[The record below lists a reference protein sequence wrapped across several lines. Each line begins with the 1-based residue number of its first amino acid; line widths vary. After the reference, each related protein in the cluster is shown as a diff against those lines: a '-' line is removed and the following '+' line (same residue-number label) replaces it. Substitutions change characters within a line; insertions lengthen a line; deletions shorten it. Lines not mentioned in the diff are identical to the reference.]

1 MIIMD
6 VMEILKAYAEEI
18 DVVIDDSLSKLEPES
33 LYESSEYLIKA
44 GGKKFRPALT
54 LLSCQAVGGKPEKAL
69 KAAAAIELTHTFSLI
84 HDDIMDNDDTRRG
97 KPAVH
102 KVWGEPLAIL
112 AGDSLFAKSFE
123 LLSQSAE
130 DNIAY
135 ERVVD
140 ALQVLTN
147 SCINICEGQALD
159 MAFEDT
165 FNVTKDEYMNMIYK
179 KTGDLITAST
189 TIGAI
194 MGGASSNEIQALRT
208 YGKQIGLAFQIQDD
222 YIDLTGDESIGKP
235 VGSDLVEGKKTLMVV
250 YALEKANKEDHDR
263 LVELLEANDESIIP
277 EAMEILEKYG
287 AINYARSKAY
297 DCVIESKQALSILPD
312 SDAKDALF
320 KLADFVFTR
329 KS

>member
-1 MIIMD
+1 MD

-69 KAAAAIELTHTFSLI
+69 KAAAAIELTHTFRLI

>member
-1 MIIMD
+1 MN

>member
-1 MIIMD
+1 MD

-297 DCVIESKQALSILPD
+297 DCVIESKQALSIINYYY
-312 SDAKDALF
+312 
-320 KLADFVFTR
+320 
-329 KS
+329 

>member
-1 MIIMD
+1 MD

-263 LVELLEANDESIIP
+263 LVELLEANDESIIL

>member
-1 MIIMD
+1 MD

-140 ALQVLTN
+140 VLQVLTN

>member
-1 MIIMD
+1 MD

-159 MAFEDT
+159 MVFEDT

>member
-1 MIIMD
+1 MD

-194 MGGASSNEIQALRT
+194 MGGASSNEIQALRI

>member
-1 MIIMD
+1 MD
-6 VMEILKAYAEEI
+6 VMETLKAYAEEI

>member
-1 MIIMD
+1 MD

-84 HDDIMDNDDTRRG
+84 HDDIMDNDDTRRR

>member
-1 MIIMD
+1 MD
-6 VMEILKAYAEEI
+6 VMEILKAYVEEI

>member
-1 MIIMD
+1 MD

-222 YIDLTGDESIGKP
+222 YIDLTDDESIGKP

>member
-1 MIIMD
+1 MD

-159 MAFEDT
+159 MTFEDT

>member
-1 MIIMD
+1 MD

-147 SCINICEGQALD
+147 SYINICEGQALD

>member
-1 MIIMD
+1 MD

-84 HDDIMDNDDTRRG
+84 HDDIMDNDDNRRG

>member
-1 MIIMD
+1 MD

-140 ALQVLTN
+140 ALQILTN

>member
-1 MIIMD
+1 MD
-6 VMEILKAYAEEI
+6 EI

>member
-1 MIIMD
+1 MD

-235 VGSDLVEGKKTLMVV
+235 VGSDLVKGKKTLMVV

>member
-1 MIIMD
+1 MD
-6 VMEILKAYAEEI
+6 VMEILKEYAEEI

>member
-1 MIIMD
+1 MD

-297 DCVIESKQALSILPD
+297 DCVIESKQALFILPD

>member
-1 MIIMD
+1 MD

-165 FNVTKDEYMNMIYK
+165 FNVTKDEYMNMVYK

>member
-1 MIIMD
+1 MD

-69 KAAAAIELTHTFSLI
+69 KAAAAIELTHTYSLI

>member
-1 MIIMD
+1 MD

-44 GGKKFRPALT
+44 EGKKFRPALT

>member
-1 MIIMD
+1 MD

-159 MAFEDT
+159 MAFENT

>member
-1 MIIMD
+1 MD

-235 VGSDLVEGKKTLMVV
+235 VGSDLVEGKKTLIVV

>member
-1 MIIMD
+1 
-6 VMEILKAYAEEI
+6 MEILKAYAEEI

>member
-1 MIIMD
+1 MD

-69 KAAAAIELTHTFSLI
+69 KAAAAIELTHSFSLI

>member
-1 MIIMD
+1 MD

-69 KAAAAIELTHTFSLI
+69 KAAAAIELTHTFSII

>member
-1 MIIMD
+1 MD

-208 YGKQIGLAFQIQDD
+208 YGKQIGLEFQIQDD

>member
-1 MIIMD
+1 MD
-6 VMEILKAYAEEI
+6 VMEILKAYAEEM

>member
-1 MIIMD
+1 MD

-222 YIDLTGDESIGKP
+222 YIDLTGGESIGKP

>member
-1 MIIMD
+1 MD

-102 KVWGEPLAIL
+102 KVWGEPLAVL

>member
-1 MIIMD
+1 MD

-208 YGKQIGLAFQIQDD
+208 YGKQIGFAFQIQDD

>member
-1 MIIMD
+1 MSMSLETVLLLFIVTSISA
-6 VMEILKAYAEEI
+6 VVNLLIASVSAISRRYFRFSLEI
-18 DVVIDDSLSKLEPES
+18 STLSAIL
-33 LYESSEYLIKA
+33 
-44 GGKKFRPALT
+44 PAL
-54 LLSCQAVGGKPEKAL
+54 SAVSAVF
-69 KAAAAIELTHTFSLI
+69 AAVCAA
-84 HDDIMDNDDTRRG
+84 
-97 KPAVH
+97 
-102 KVWGEPLAIL
+102 
-112 AGDSLFAKSFE
+112 LFAKSFE

>member
-1 MIIMD
+1 MD
-6 VMEILKAYAEEI
+6 IMEILKAYAEEI